1 MPYESFTIFDLAI
14 LAIVTLVLLLV
25 LVGIKMVPQGREWT
39 VERFGKYTR
48 TLKPGLH
55 WIFPIVENIGYK
67 QLKKEQVL
75 DVPEQSVISADNAQV
90 TCDAVCFLFIDDVV
104 KASYQVDHLTIAI
117 RNLVMTNLRAVLGS
131 MEIDEMLSNRDGI
144 NAKLLEKLDTAT
156 EKWGVKITRVEIK
169 SLQPPKDLIEAMEL
183 QMKAERT
190 KRAEITEA
198 EGKREAAIREAEGY
212 QQAQILKA
220 EGDMQAAF
228 KEAEARERAAEA
240 EAKATRV
247 VSEAVTNGDP
257 KVLNYFMGMKYVES
271 LESLGT
277 SDNHKVIMMP
287 LDATSVLGSIA
298 SIKELVEQV
307 PTKK

>member
-1 MPYESFTIFDLAI
+1 MPIEPSEITIIALTSLI
-14 LAIVTLVLLLV
+14 VLLIAS
-25 LVGIKMVPQGREWT
+25 GIKMVSQGQEWT

-48 TLKPGLH
+48 TLSPGLS
-55 WIFPIVENIGYK
+55 WIFPIIERIGHK
-67 QLKKEQVL
+67 QLKMEQVL
-75 DVPEQSVISADNAQV
+75 DVPAQSVISSDNAQV
-90 TCDAVCFLFIDDVV
+90 TSDAVCYFFISDTV
-104 KASYQVDHLTIAI
+104 KASYQVDNLTLALQ
-117 RNLVMTNLRAVLGS
+117 NLVMTNLRAVLGS

-144 NAKLLEKLDTAT
+144 NARLLEKLDAAT
-156 EKWGVKITRVEIK
+156 DKWGVKVTRVEIK
-169 SLQPPKDLIEAMEL
+169 SLQPPQDLIESMEL

-220 EGDMQAAF
+220 EGDKQAAF

-240 EAKATRV
+240 EAKATRM
-247 VSEAVTNGDP
+247 VSEAVAEGDA

-271 LESLGT
+271 LQDLGT

-298 SIKELVEQV
+298 SIKEL
-307 PTKK
+307 TDMKKSS

>member
-1 MPYESFTIFDLAI
+1 MHPFDIAILTAVGLAI
-14 LAIVTLVLLLV
+14 LFVLA
-25 LVGIKMVPQGREWT
+25 GIKMVPQGQEWT

-48 TLKPGLH
+48 TLQPGLS
-55 WIFPIVENIGYK
+55 WILPIVESVGFK
-67 QLKKEQVL
+67 QLKMEQVL
-75 DVPEQSVISADNAQV
+75 DVPAQSVISADNAQV
-90 TCDAVCFLFIDDVV
+90 TSDAVCYFYISDVV
-104 KASYQVDHLTIAI
+104 KASYQVSQLNTALQ
-117 RNLVMTNLRAVLGS
+117 NLVMTNLRAVLGS

-144 NAKLLEKLDTAT
+144 NAKLLEKLDSAT
-156 EKWGVKITRVEIK
+156 DKWGVKVTRVEIK
-169 SLQPPKDLIEAMEL
+169 SLQPPQDLIEAMEL

-212 QQAQILKA
+212 QQAEILKA
-220 EGDMQAAF
+220 EGDKQAAF

-247 VSEAVTNGDP
+247 VSDAVAAGDA

-271 LESLGT
+271 LEALGT
-277 SDNHKVIMMP
+277 SDNHKVIMVP

-298 SIKELVEQV
+298 SIKELVDQNT
-307 PTKK
+307 PNK

>member
-1 MPYESFTIFDLAI
+1 MPTEIAEITTLALVGLAI
-14 LAIVTLVLLLV
+14 LLIASGV
-25 LVGIKMVPQGREWT
+25 KMVSQGQEWT

-48 TLKPGLH
+48 TLTPGLS
-55 WIFPIVENIGYK
+55 WIFPIIERIGYK
-67 QLKKEQVL
+67 QLKMEQVL

-90 TCDAVCFLFIDDVV
+90 TSDAVCYFFISETV
-104 KASYQVDHLTIAI
+104 KASYQVDNLKLALQ
-117 RNLVMTNLRAVLGS
+117 NLVMTNLRAVLGS

-144 NAKLLEKLDTAT
+144 NARLLEKLDTAT
-156 EKWGVKITRVEIK
+156 DKWGVKVTRVEIK
-169 SLQPPKDLIEAMEL
+169 SLQPPQDLIESMEL

-220 EGDMQAAF
+220 EGDKQAAF

-240 EAKATRV
+240 EAKATRM
-247 VSEAVTNGDP
+247 VSEAVAEGDA

-271 LESLGT
+271 LQELGT
-277 SDNHKVIMMP
+277 SDNHKIIMMP
-287 LDATSVLGSIA
+287 LDATSVMGSIA
-298 SIKELVEQV
+298 AIKELTESQ
-307 PTKK
+307 KISK